1 MAKWINVTISNIF
14 FRNHDYIPNKIQ
26 KGTELSTVTELRIL
40 TAKLPL
46 QGGQKEKDCRME
58 QTLCSPPA
66 LYVSST

>member
-1 MAKWINVTISNIF
+1 MAKWINVTINNIF

-40 TAKLPL
+40 KAKLPL

-58 QTLCSPPA
+58 RTLRSPLPRI
-66 LYVSST
+66 VSST